1 MTMKVIL
8 TLLCVIFIVFGH
20 PLKMFADPYLDN
32 ITQSAKTDAEGQ
44 ATTDMRFRDDMKWLL
59 GGMCFGCAVMA
70 IGGGVSLYVA
80 DQMYPKRYIEK
91 KIHHPGF
98 EFLPIGPYTTT
109 RKIPNQSEIAN
120 YNRALTIGS
129 IVAYGT
135 SLGWTSFM
143 AFVEIKETLPLPE
156 RMVGKPPAYVTAY
169 IAAYESKSKS
179 MKRRRFIIGSVI
191 GSSCMLPVFLSATE
205 D

>member
-1 MTMKVIL
+1 MKIIL

-20 PLKMFADPYLDN
+20 PLMVFADQYLDN
-32 ITQSAKTDAEGQ
+32 ITQSAKTDAEGH
-44 ATTDMRFRDDMKWLL
+44 ATTDIRFSDDMKWLL
-59 GGMCFGCAVMA
+59 GGMCFGGAVMA

-91 KIHHPGF
+91 KTHHPGF
-98 EFLPIGPYTTT
+98 EYLPIGPYTTT
-109 RKIPNQSEIAN
+109 KRIPIQSKIDN
-120 YNRALTIGS
+120 YNRALTIGN

-135 SLGWTSFM
+135 SLGWTSLM
-143 AFVEIKETLPLPE
+143 AFTEIKETSPLPE

-179 MKRRRFIIGSVI
+179 MKRRRFIIGSII